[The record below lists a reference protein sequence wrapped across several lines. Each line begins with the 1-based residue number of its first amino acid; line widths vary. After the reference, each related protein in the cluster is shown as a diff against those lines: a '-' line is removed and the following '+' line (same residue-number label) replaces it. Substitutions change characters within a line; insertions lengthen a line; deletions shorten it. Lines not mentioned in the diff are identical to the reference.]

1 MVFPYFSYFCNLIYL
16 MANIL
21 TIALTLIYLFGIP
34 FLIVKMAERWPVI
47 NKISPMVILYI
58 IGLLVGNIGI
68 VGETAFKVCENI
80 SNIAMLIAIPLMLL
94 CCNFQL
100 KSAKSIFKAFGIGM
114 LSILTVT
121 VAGFFLFQSQAT
133 AAGLTDTEFAKVGAV
148 MVGIY
153 TGGIPNLAPVSK
165 AVGLP
170 QHLFLLVSGHDLVVT
185 SIYLLVIVFLGR
197 RIVQLF
203 FPKKVE
209 SHNEIKD
216 VPDEEV
222 GKNKS
227 LKQIVANRGIGILV
241 AIVIVAISYALSLVI
256 PLDNSI
262 AVIIITI
269 TTLSILLSFWKPVKR
284 LEGTFETGLYFVY
297 VFCLAVATMVNVHD
311 LEFSKHLFI
320 LYYIAFAVFGSL
332 LLQIL
337 FSRIFKLD
345 GDLMLASS
353 IALINSPPFVPMVA
367 AVLKNKDIIL
377 PGIAIGLLGYAVG
390 NYLGIGMF
398 WLLSHMG

>member
-1 MVFPYFSYFCNLIYL
+1 

-100 KSAKSIFKAFGIGM
+100 KSAKSMFAAFGVGM

-227 LKQIVANRGIGILV
+227 LKQMVANRGIGILV
-241 AIVIVAISYALSLVI
+241 AIGIVAISYALSRVI

-367 AVLKNKDIIL
+367 AVLKNRDVIL

-390 NYLGIGMF
+390 NYLGVGMF
-398 WLLSHMG
+398 WLLSHVG